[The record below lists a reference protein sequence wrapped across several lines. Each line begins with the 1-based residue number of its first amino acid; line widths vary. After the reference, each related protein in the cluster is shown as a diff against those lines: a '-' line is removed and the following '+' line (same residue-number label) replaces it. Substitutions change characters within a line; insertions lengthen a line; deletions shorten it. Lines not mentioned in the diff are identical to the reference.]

1 MAFDA
6 STWYLSVLPILLAY
20 LISLVANMKLNGTRE
35 AIGGAI
41 RSHHDLEQVRGAI
54 NQNKACAW
62 LYLALWAVFLV
73 GLVVCARFTELTF
86 REAVGHIFAFGLL
99 TLPGGLWSKAVE
111 NKFKAMT
118 VDASDPSLREKRD
131 RYFVNW
137 KKSGFTVPE

>member
-6 STWYLSVLPILLAY
+6 STWYLSFPPILLAY
-20 LISLVANMKLNGTRE
+20 LIGFVANMKLNGTRE
-35 AIGGAI
+35 ALGGVI
-41 RSHHDLEQVRGAI
+41 RSARDLEQVRGAI

-73 GLVVCARFTELTF
+73 CLVACARLTDLTF
-86 REAVGHIFAFGLL
+86 RGAVGHVFAFGVL

-131 RYFVNW
+131 RYFVDW